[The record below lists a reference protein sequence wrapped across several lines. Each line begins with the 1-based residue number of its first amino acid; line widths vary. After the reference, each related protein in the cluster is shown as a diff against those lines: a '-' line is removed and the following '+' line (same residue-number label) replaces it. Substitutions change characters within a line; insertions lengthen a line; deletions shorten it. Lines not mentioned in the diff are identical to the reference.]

1 MRSASWMAGS
11 GLGSVTASVVASVML
26 ATGAARAEMVYTV
39 GGQTNVLL
47 DLALLQSAASLQ
59 LTGISDGVI
68 TPGNLGPNS
77 VAFTITSPVSAEF
90 PTTFRY
96 NSNDFFGTFAGSI
109 NHRGTVTF
117 NNSITVGNFEIFF
130 DNGFKVA
137 DRQSGLGVLFDI
149 ALTGATPTA
158 AQFNATGNLLVSS
171 NFASILLQLGLAT
184 SNLTG
189 ADVGDASIQGFN
201 SPIPAPGAIALFG
214 VGALFGTRSRRR

>member
-1 MRSASWMAGS
+1 MLSSSWMAGL
-11 GLGSVTASVVASVML
+11 GLVAVTLTS
-26 ATGAARAEMVYTV
+26 GAAQGGVVYTV

-77 VAFTITSPVSAEF
+77 VAFTITSPVSAEL

-96 NSNDFFGTFAGSI
+96 DTSDFFGTFAGSI

-117 NNSITVGNFEIFF
+117 NNAITVGNFEIFF

-149 ALTGATPTA
+149 AVTGATPTA
-158 AQFNATGNLLVSS
+158 AEFNATGNLLVSS
-171 NFASILLQLGLAT
+171 NFAAILQQLGLA
-184 SNLTG
+184 SANLTG

-201 SPIPAPGAIALFG
+201 SSVPAPGALALLGLGSLVG
-214 VGALFGTRSRRR
+214 VRSRRR

>member
-1 MRSASWMAGS
+1 MRSASWMAGV
-11 GLGSVTASVVASVML
+11 GPVAVVTIAVSAGV
-26 ATGAARAEMVYTV
+26 ARADVVYTV

-47 DLALLQSAASLQ
+47 DLALLQAAASLQ

-68 TPGNLGPNS
+68 APGNLGPNS

-96 NSNDFFGTFAGSI
+96 DANDFSGTFAGSI

-117 NNSITVGNFEIFF
+117 NNAITVGNFEIFF

-149 ALTGATPTA
+149 AVTSATPTVA
-158 AQFNATGNLLVSS
+158 EFNATGNLLVSS
-171 NFASILLQLGLAT
+171 NFAAILQQLGLAS

-189 ADVGDASIQGFN
+189 ADVGDAWIQGFN
-201 SPIPAPGAIALFG
+201 SPIPAPGAIALLG
-214 VGALFGTRSRRR
+214 IGSLFGARSRRR

>member
-1 MRSASWMAGS
+1 MVSRSWMAGS
-11 GLGSVTASVVASVML
+11 GQVAAVSVVSIAL
-26 ATGAARAEMVYTV
+26 TAGAARADLVYTV

-47 DLALLQSAASLQ
+47 DLALLQAAASLQ
-59 LTGISDGVI
+59 LTGVSDGVI
-68 TPGNLGPNS
+68 VPGNLGPNS
-77 VAFTITSPVSAEF
+77 IAFTITSPLSSEY

-96 NSNDFFGTFAGSI
+96 DSNDFFGTFAGSI

-117 NNSITVGNFEIFF
+117 NNAITVGNFEIFF

-149 ALTGATPTA
+149 AVTSATPTA

-171 NFASILLQLGLAT
+171 NFAALLQQLGLA
-184 SNLTG
+184 SANLTG

-201 SPIPAPGAIALFG
+201 SSIPAPGAIALLG
-214 VGALFGTRSRRR
+214 IGSLALGRSRRR

>member
-1 MRSASWMAGS
+1 MLSGSWMAGV
-11 GLGSVTASVVASVML
+11 GPVAVVSFAV
-26 ATGAARAEMVYTV
+26 AAGVARADVVYTV

-77 VAFTITSPVSAEF
+77 VAFTITSPVSSEF

-96 NSNDFFGTFAGSI
+96 DPADFFGTFAGSI
-109 NHRGTVTF
+109 NQRGTVTF
-117 NNSITVGNFEIFF
+117 NNTITVGNFEIFF

-149 ALTGATPTA
+149 AVTSATPTA
-158 AQFNATGNLLVSS
+158 TQFNATGNLLVSS
-171 NFASILLQLGLAT
+171 NFAAILQQLGLAS

-201 SPIPAPGAIALFG
+201 STVPAPGAVALLG
-214 VGALFGTRSRRR
+214 LGSLLGARRRRR